1 MIGSLWLAKLLTSAT
16 EGRILFFILS
26 VLAFLLML
34 AVPWGGTYI
43 KKNTFPENLSLYLI
57 S

>member
-43 KKNTFPENLSLYLI
+43 KHFPRKPQLI
-57 S
+57 SH